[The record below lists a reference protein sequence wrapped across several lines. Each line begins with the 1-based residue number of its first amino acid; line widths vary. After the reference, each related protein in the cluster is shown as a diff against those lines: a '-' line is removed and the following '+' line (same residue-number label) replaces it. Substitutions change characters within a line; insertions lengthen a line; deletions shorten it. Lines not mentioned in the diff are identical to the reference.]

1 MKFTDKLDMLMK
13 ERGLT
18 RMALSRESGIPY
30 TTIVNFYEKGTDNIK
45 LSTLR
50 KLADYFG
57 VSIDYFADDNYDDRS
72 ISVLGEMINIPI
84 VGRISC
90 GNGSYAYEDIEGYE
104 AIPKEWVSSGEYF
117 FLRAK
122 GDSMI
127 GARIHN
133 GDLLLIRKQD
143 TVENGEIAAVL
154 INGEEAVLKRVYKH
168 NGMIVLQSENPDYPP
183 IFSPPTEVRILGKLK
198 MNVIRFD

>member
-1 MKFTDKLDMLMK
+1 
-13 ERGLT
+13 
-18 RMALSRESGIPY
+18 MALSRESGVPY

-50 KLADYFG
+50 KLADYFN
-57 VSIDYFADDNYDDRS
+57 VPIDYLVDDEIEDRT
-72 ISVLGEMINIPI
+72 ISVIGEMVNIPI

-90 GNGSYAYEDIEGYE
+90 GNGSVAYENVEGYE
-104 AIPKEWVSSGEYF
+104 SVPKEWVTGGDHF

-127 GARIHN
+127 GARIHE

-143 TVENGEIAAVL
+143 TVENGEIAAVI

-168 NGMIVLQSENPDYPP
+168 DGMIVLHSENPNYPP
-183 IFSPPTEVRILGKLK
+183 KFCPPNEVRIIGKLK
-198 MNVIRFD
+198 MNVIKYQ